1 MKHSTN
7 KIESGFDLHTIECS
21 YTGFKETIDVY
32 YVIDKATSQKKPRYF
47 KCLKHE
53 NCENRDKC
61 PVWDDYCTQLKHQA
75 FLARFY

>member
-47 KCLKHE
+47 KCL
-53 NCENRDKC
+53 
-61 PVWDDYCTQLKHQA
+61 
-75 FLARFY
+75 